1 MMKLCMMSM
10 CMTGMAPAEIVE
22 AAVACGMHGIDWV
35 GTHDAK
41 ASELRRLSEDAGL
54 AIVDHTSLLDG
65 FIQRSPNWLDDVKS
79 AVDFACELGVHFMMI
94 PPFARV
100 GQKDIAEGQHD
111 WIGYF
116 EAALPIAQA
125 AGIQLTFEAT
135 GFTNSPISTAAEQL
149 ALLQAVPGLKLTFD
163 NGNMTTAGQDPVAA
177 WRLLKDHV
185 VHVHIKDWKTS
196 PTEIPNSEWKRCG
209 KYFAESLIGE
219 GDLDIPSTVKAI
231 MNDGYDGW
239 VNLECFS
246 TTPELDHTAVMKRA
260 CAYLR
265 GLGIAG

>member
-219 GDLDIPSTVKAI
+219 GSLDIPATVKAI
-231 MNDGYDGW
+231 MDDGYDGW
-239 VNLECFS
+239 VNIESFL
-246 TTPELDHTAVMKRA
+246 TTPELDHPAVVRRA